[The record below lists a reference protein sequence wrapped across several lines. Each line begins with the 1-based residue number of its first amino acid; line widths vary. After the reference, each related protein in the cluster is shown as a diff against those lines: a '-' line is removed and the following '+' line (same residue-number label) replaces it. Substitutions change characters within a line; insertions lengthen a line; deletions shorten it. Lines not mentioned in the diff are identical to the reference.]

1 MAAAEARKPQT
12 IDRHAFP
19 RRPYLPAVPPP
30 DAEALQ
36 PPDDDASGGGRRRAC
51 RSRHLSVR
59 DPALCHQE
67 RTDELVSGGQRPLP
81 LPDLP
86 RRGHHPG
93 HAVRQIHCARQHLRR
108 GDPRALRH
116 VEPQLAHRRTQLLDL
131 GRRRRHDHRIRRI
144 GRSRG
149 PDRADRSRHRLEHRP
164 PGPPQLQELHAAARR
179 TPSNCGRSRCS
190 SCSACSAD

>member
-1 MAAAEARKPQT
+1 MAAAGFRKPQT

-36 PPDDDASGGGRRRAC
+36 PPDDDASGGGCRRAC
-51 RSRHLSVR
+51 RNWHLSVR
-59 DPALCHQE
+59 DSALCHQE

-116 VEPQLAHRRTQLLDL
+116 VEPQLAAAWPASTTRTP
-131 GRRRRHDHRIRRI
+131 RCCSAAAPAPYWPPSSRP
-144 GRSRG
+144 RSR
-149 PDRADRSRHRLEHRP
+149 AW
-164 PGPPQLQELHAAARR
+164 
-179 TPSNCGRSRCS
+179 S
-190 SCSACSAD
+190 SCWRS